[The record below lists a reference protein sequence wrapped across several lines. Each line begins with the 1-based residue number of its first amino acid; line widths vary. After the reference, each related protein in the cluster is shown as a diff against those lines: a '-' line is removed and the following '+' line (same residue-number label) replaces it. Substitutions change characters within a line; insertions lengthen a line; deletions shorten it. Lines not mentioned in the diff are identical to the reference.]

1 MTLTTVL
8 RGLETKMYLK
18 SVFSVTEVN
27 SNVLQYVII
36 MCIERVCFT
45 FNHFTCCLSVWLQH
59 KYYRQAGFMVLVMS
73 TV

>member
-18 SVFSVTEVN
+18 SVFSINEVN
-27 SNVLQYVII
+27 YVII
-36 MCIERVCFT
+36 LSIERVCFT

-59 KYYRQAGFMVLVMS
+59 KYYRQAGSMVLVM
-73 TV
+73 